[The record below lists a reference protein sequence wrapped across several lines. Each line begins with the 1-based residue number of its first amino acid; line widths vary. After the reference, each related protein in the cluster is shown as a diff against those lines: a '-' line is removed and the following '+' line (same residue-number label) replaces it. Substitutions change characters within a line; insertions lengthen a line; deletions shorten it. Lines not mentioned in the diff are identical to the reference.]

1 MASIVIAIPKFYA
14 SSFVDRSLCVKKK
27 LWDGSGVRFGGRRK
41 TAAGSGGRGGD
52 PVWSGRQRNLKTKK
66 FEVQAQAKKGGSS
79 GDKAPRYD
87 PLFPKGGMACD
98 CPVPWEQQPVNEYRS
113 LMETWLFSW
122 ATDDVQSYGVKLA
135 LVGLAFA
142 VLVGWPVTAMSFS
155 PEKEL
160 MKCSMGALCGGILAS
175 TMAAL
180 RLYLGWA
187 YVGNRLFSATVEYE
201 ETGWYDGQV
210 WVKPP
215 EVLAR
220 DRLLGSYKVKPAL
233 LRLKLTLIGLG
244 VSLAACT
251 ALLLA
256 IHSPELR
263 VSLLPG
269 EKEGNINQTW
279 GLAYSDAA
287 AQHFEPD
294 AFAAE
299 DDSDASAAMFT
310 ICH

>member
-1 MASIVIAIPKFYA
+1 MASVVIAIPKFYA

-27 LWDGSGVRFGGRRK
+27 LWDGSSVRFGGRRK

-52 PVWSGRQRNLKTKK
+52 HVWSGRQRNPKTKK

-142 VLVGWPVTAMSFS
+142 VLVGWPVTAMSFN

-187 YVGNRLFSATVEYE
+187 YVGNRLFSATVEC
-201 ETGWYDGQV
+201 
-210 WVKPP
+210 KLSSI
-215 EVLAR
+215 LAT
-220 DRLLGSYKVKPAL
+220 LMLYLTSCSFLESVQGS
-233 LRLKLTLIGLG
+233 
-244 VSLAACT
+244 C
-251 ALLLA
+251 
-256 IHSPELR
+256 
-263 VSLLPG
+263 
-269 EKEGNINQTW
+269 
-279 GLAYSDAA
+279 
-287 AQHFEPD
+287 
-294 AFAAE
+294 
-299 DDSDASAAMFT
+299 
-310 ICH
+310 